1 MARPRFQNLDEATR
15 KKNLETAAVEFA
27 ANGFDG
33 TSLNRLIESLGI
45 SKGSFYYY
53 FDDKA
58 DLFIT
63 VADRA
68 WSVLMPAEIVD
79 MGELN
84 RENFWPTLENVM
96 GEARRRVREYPWV
109 IGFTRLIYDPPDN
122 PGVRDALTERIEQA
136 RDWQADLIRQ
146 GRRFGT
152 VRDDLPVELLQFLL
166 VGADEAG
173 DRWFVENW
181 DHHTEEE
188 IKRLFTEVFAIFRRM
203 MEPPPK

>member
-15 KKNLETAAVEFA
+15 KKILETAAVEFA

-45 SKGSFYYY
+45 SKGSLYYY

-63 VADRA
+63 VVDHA

-79 MGELN
+79 MGNLSSETY
-84 RENFWPTLENVM
+84 WPTLEVMM
-96 GEARRRVREYPWV
+96 GEARRRVRENPWIV
-109 IGFTRLIYDPPDN
+109 GFTRLIYDPPEN
-122 PGVRDALTERIEQA
+122 PGIRDALSERFEQA
-136 RDWQADLIRQ
+136 RDWQAGLIRQ
-146 GRRFGT
+146 GQRLGT
-152 VRDDLPVELLQFLL
+152 VRDDLPVELLQHLL
-166 VGADEAG
+166 IGADEAG

-188 IKRLFTEVFAIFRRM
+188 IERLFTEVFAIFRRM
-203 MEPPPK
+203 AEPPPR

>member
-1 MARPRFQNLDEATR
+1 MARPRFQHLDRATR
-15 KKNLETAAVEFA
+15 EKILETAATRFA
-27 ANGFDG
+27 AKGFDG
-33 TSLNRLIESLGI
+33 TSLNRLIEDLEI

-109 IGFTRLIYDPPDN
+109 IGFSRLIFDPPDN
-122 PGVRDALTERIEQA
+122 PCVRDALAERIEQA

-188 IKRLFTEVFAIFRRM
+188 IERLFTEVFAIFRRM

>member
-15 KKNLETAAVEFA
+15 KKILETAAVEFA

-33 TSLNRLIESLGI
+33 TSLNQLIESLGI
-45 SKGSFYYY
+45 SKGSLYYY

-63 VADRA
+63 VVDHA
-68 WSVLMPAEIVD
+68 WSVLIPAEIVD
-79 MGELN
+79 VGDLSSETY
-84 RENFWPTLENVM
+84 WPTLEVM
-96 GEARRRVREYPWV
+96 MGAARRLVRENPWTV
-109 IGFTRLIYDPPDN
+109 GFTRLIYDPPEI
-122 PGVRDALTERIEQA
+122 PGIRDALSERFEQA

-146 GRRFGT
+146 GQRLGS
-152 VRDDLPVELLQFLL
+152 VRDDLPIELLQHLL
-166 VGADEAG
+166 IGADEAG

-188 IKRLFTEVFAIFRRM
+188 IERFFTEVFVIFRRM
-203 MEPPPK
+203 MEPPTK

>member
-15 KKNLETAAVEFA
+15 KKILETAAVEFA
-27 ANGFDG
+27 ANGFEG

-84 RENFWPTLENVM
+84 RDNFWPTLENVM
-96 GEARRRVREYPWV
+96 GEARRRVHEYPWV

-136 RDWQADLIRQ
+136 RDWQADLIRK
-146 GRRFGT
+146 GRRLGT